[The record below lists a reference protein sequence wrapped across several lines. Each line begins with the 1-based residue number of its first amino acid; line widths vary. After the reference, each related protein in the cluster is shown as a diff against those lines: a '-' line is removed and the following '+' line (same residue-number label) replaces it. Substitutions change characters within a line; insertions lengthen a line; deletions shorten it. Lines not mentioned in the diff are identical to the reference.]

1 MPSNM
6 PRRRSRS
13 RDRDDDDVVNDG
25 NGDDDDIEFGIRG
38 SRRSVSYHHRHSS
51 ANHPHRIMEQEVYY
65 DFEVMDAMAKESES
79 ERMKMSRR

>member
-1 MPSNM
+1 M
-6 PRRRSRS
+6 
-13 RDRDDDDVVNDG
+13 RDCDDNDVVDDG

-65 DFEVMDAMAKESES
+65 DFAAEILNHTDQGGPHWREEQNYFATWL
-79 ERMKMSRR
+79 